1 MKRSIKVIV
10 LLIIILIASTGCT
23 RVSQSEKARC
33 ESIGM
38 QRATTWLSDKKGIT
52 ANIVSANAATTG
64 DNQIWYEVYVDER
77 LSGEV
82 DVEINYM
89 GVNKAIKT
97 SCNGTDEEAYR
108 NMDIINNRDD
118 QLTSCVTYDGVK
130 VCNVDGTEP
139 DIQVSTTYEKM
150 DENQV
155 INTYTITQEEK
166 RGFFRVYI
174 PVYKV
179 GNGYS
184 SLALLNKQIRS
195 TGDYTSKERLNV
207 TNDFNYFYT
216 SINITEGKGQ
226 FTIIENR

>member
-10 LLIIILIASTGCT
+10 LLIILLIASTGCT
-23 RVSQSEKARC
+23 RVSQSEKTRC

-38 QRATTWLSDKKGIT
+38 QRATTWLRNKGIN
-52 ANIVSANAATTG
+52 ANIVSANAKITG
-64 DNQIWYEVYVDER
+64 DRQIWYEVYLDQR
-77 LSGEV
+77 LSGDV
-82 DVEINYM
+82 DVEINYN

-97 SCNGTDEEAYR
+97 DCKGTDEEAYNR
-108 NMDIINNRDD
+108 MDTLNGRED
-118 QLTSCVTYDGVK
+118 QLTSCVTYDGIK
-130 VCNVDGTEP
+130 VCNVNGEEP
-139 DIQVSTTYEKM
+139 DIQISTSYEKL

-155 INTYTITQEEK
+155 INTYTITQKEN

-174 PVYKV
+174 PIYKV
-179 GNGYS
+179 GSRYN
-184 SLALLNKQIRS
+184 SLTLLNKQIR
-195 TGDYTSKERLNV
+195 TNGDYTSKERLNV